1 MSEWQTSKLK
11 SHTIRDLSQNVYSFD
26 EFIESLKEHNEQGYD
41 TFVGTDS
48 QIHKGQIHI
57 ATCVAF
63 VRRDKPDIG
72 GDRSG
77 QVFYIKEKISRRD
90 YPNLRM
96 RMMLEA
102 YRSLE
107 VAMEIEQYVTET
119 LSVHLDIG
127 PNPRKSKTSAFKVEL
142 TGMIKG
148 QGYEVAIKP
157 DAWCA
162 SGVADRV
169 CR

>member
-1 MSEWQTSKLK
+1 MLEERI
-11 SHTIRDLSQNVYSFD
+11 IRDLSQREFSYKEFLEEVKRHD
-26 EFIESLKEHNEQGYD
+26 EDGYD
-41 TFVGTDS
+41 LYIGTDS
-48 QIHKGQIHI
+48 QVHKGRIHI

-63 VRRDKPDIG
+63 LRHADENGRSQ
-72 GDRSG
+72 RSG
-77 QVFYIKEKISRRD
+77 GVFYVKDKIARKD

-107 VAMEIEQYVTET
+107 AAMELEQLFTGT
-119 LSVHLDIG
+119 IHVHLDIG
-127 PNPRKSKTSAFKVEL
+127 PNPRKSKTSAFKLEL
-142 TGMIKG
+142 TGLVKG

-162 SGVADRV
+162 SGVADRM
-169 CR
+169 CRQSL

>member
-1 MSEWQTSKLK
+1 MLQER
-11 SHTIRDLSQNVYSFD
+11 TIRGLNQKEFSYEEFVRALEKYD
-26 EFIESLKEHNEQGYD
+26 EEGYD
-41 TFVGTDS
+41 LYVGTDS
-48 QIHKGQIHI
+48 QVHGGKIHI
-57 ATCVAF
+57 ATCIAF
-63 VRRDKPDIG
+63 VRLETRDAGQKSG
-72 GDRSG
+72 G
-77 QVFYIKEKISRRD
+77 VFYVKDKISRRD
-90 YPNLRM
+90 CPNLRM

-107 VAMEIEQYVTET
+107 AAMEVEHLFSGAIH
-119 LSVHLDIG
+119 VHLDIG

-148 QGYEVAIKP
+148 QGYDVSIKP

-162 SGVADRV
+162 SGVADRI

>member
-1 MSEWQTSKLK
+1 MLEERI
-11 SHTIRDLSQNVYSFD
+11 IRDLGQKEFSYEEFVKAVQFYDEEGFD
-26 EFIESLKEHNEQGYD
+26 LYI
-41 TFVGTDS
+41 GTDS
-48 QIHKGQIHI
+48 QVHKGKIHI

-63 VRRDKPDIG
+63 VRHADEYG
-72 GDRSG
+72 SSQRSG
-77 QVFYIKEKISRRD
+77 GVFYVKDRIARRD

-107 VAMEIEQYVTET
+107 AAMELEPLFTGTIH
-119 LSVHLDIG
+119 VHLDIG
-127 PNPRKSKTSAFKVEL
+127 PNPRKSKTSAFKMEL
-142 TGMIKG
+142 TGLVKG

-162 SGVADRV
+162 SGVADRM